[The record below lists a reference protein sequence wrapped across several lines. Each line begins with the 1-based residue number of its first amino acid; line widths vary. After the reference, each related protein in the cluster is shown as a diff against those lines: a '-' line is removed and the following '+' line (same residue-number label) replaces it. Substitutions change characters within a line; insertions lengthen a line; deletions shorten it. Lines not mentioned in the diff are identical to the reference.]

1 MKRLNISYALV
12 LLMGLLQPKPLFAQL
27 DCYFKPPVFKIDFGS
42 SSSTSAIHV
51 ASLDNYD
58 EVDGTCPNDGHF
70 SITSHTSDCFY
81 GNWMTLMEDHTPGD
95 VNGNMMI
102 VNAAYQP
109 GTFFSY
115 PIDNV
120 LGNTVY
126 QLSIWIVN
134 ICTGDNGC
142 HPTPANLSFTVFTAK
157 GAGIIRVRTGNMPN
171 DGKWRRY
178 YAEFTTPPN
187 TNSLSLKLDAET
199 EGGCGNDFAI
209 DDIELRECLVIKPE
223 PPAITTTKTVKEK
236 PVVKQKKQTENP
248 IIRQQPA
255 PAPQLKRTNPNL
267 SNEII
272 TQKPVT
278 TQPVVK
284 EMPVK
289 MPEVLLTRSNALVKT
304 IETAEA
310 EMLIELY
317 DNGEVDG
324 DTVSVYH
331 NNSLVLA
338 NAGLSEKAV
347 KFKIRV
353 DKKHPLHD
361 IVMVA
366 NNLGSIPPNTS
377 LMVITANDQRYE
389 VFISSSK
396 QKNARL
402 LIKLKE

>member
-1 MKRLNISYALV
+1 MKRLNILYAFALLV
-12 LLMGLLQPKPLFAQL
+12 WVIKPERLFAQL

-42 SSSTSAIHV
+42 SYSTSATHV
-51 ASLDNYD
+51 ASMDNY
-58 EVDGTCPNDGHF
+58 EEIDGTCPDDGHF
-70 SITSHTSDCFY
+70 TINSHTSDCFN
-81 GNWMTLMEDHTPGD
+81 GNWMTLTEDHTPGD
-95 VNGNMMI
+95 INGNMMI

-109 GTFFSY
+109 GTFFNY
-115 PIDNV
+115 PINNV
-120 LGNTVY
+120 QGNTVY
-126 QLSIWIVN
+126 QLSIWIIN

-142 HPTPANLSFTVFTAK
+142 HPTPANLSFTVFTGK
-157 GAGIIRVRTGNMPN
+157 GAGLIKIRTGPMQN

-187 TNSLSLKLDAET
+187 TNSLFLKLDDET

-223 PPAITTTKTVKEK
+223 PPPVAATKILKEKTVVKEK
-236 PVVKQKKQTENP
+236 KQVEKTVV
-248 IIRQQPA
+248 RQQPA
-255 PAPQLKRTNPNL
+255 PAPQLKRTSNTI
-267 SNEII
+267 SNEPVN
-272 TQKPVT
+272 QKPLT
-278 TQPVVK
+278 AKSSIK

-289 MPEVLLTRSNALVKT
+289 IPEVLLTRSNALVKT
-304 IETAEA
+304 IETPEA

-317 DNGEVDG
+317 DNGEIDG
-324 DTVSVYH
+324 DTVSVYL
-331 NNSLVLA
+331 NNSLVVA

-347 KFKIRV
+347 RFKIKV
-353 DKKHPLHD
+353 DKEHPRHD

-402 LIKLKE
+402 LITLKE